1 MALRITFITALVL
14 LLSACNMTLAED
26 ITPPPNYVPPTAVPT
41 LVLYPAKAPNVANG
55 EAIYFEKCAACH
67 GATGLGDGEQGIQ
80 LNVTVRAFGL
90 AEIARP
96 ASPAQY
102 YTMVTRGNIER
113 FMPPFASLT
122 DQERWDVTAYV
133 LTLHTTP
140 EQIERGKQLFEQ
152 NCANCSTDY
161 FENQQVMSTQT
172 AVELARIVKQGNDQ
186 VPAFG
191 ADFNEDDLW
200 AVAAYLRTLSF
211 DTAPLSTPEP
221 VAAVASPV
229 PVVTTP
235 ASPASPVETPVEA
248 SPAAP
253 AVEPQPGFG
262 SVRGSIENN
271 TRENLPP
278 NLTVTLTG
286 FDHDVNDPSAGPV
299 EVFSADATVNEDGS
313 YSFDNIE
320 MPVNRIF
327 VARVAFEGITLQS
340 EFAIVEEGAQLIE
353 IPALALYGITED
365 TSGLVMDGMQVIF
378 EYGTDSVAVYNL
390 YSFRNPTD
398 EIVFVPQD
406 ASGEIPFIKFPEGS
420 FNFGFE
426 PTQDSESF
434 IPTENGFAIP
444 PSDQAYGLVAF
455 SSLNLSEAVNFS
467 QAFTMP
473 VPSINIFTPVGVEI
487 TDSRIVDLGVQTI
500 QGFEY
505 QIYESNAVVA
515 GDSLQFTLSGSP
527 TDAPTAST
535 TGTNTGLLIG
545 AAALGLALVGAGLWM
560 NRQDKRTMDSEEE
573 LGDGFES
580 TEEVMDAIIAL
591 DDLHGRKKIG
601 EKAYQKRRAEL
612 KELLREEIGK

>member
-1 MALRITFITALVL
+1 MVLRITFITALVL

-26 ITPPPNYVPPTAVPT
+26 ITPPPNYVPPTPVPT
-41 LVLYPAKAPNVANG
+41 LVLYPSKAPNVANG
-55 EAIYFEKCAACH
+55 AAIYFEKCAACH
-67 GATGLGDGEQGIQ
+67 GSTGLGDGEQGIQ

-90 AEIARP
+90 PEIARP
-96 ASPAQY
+96 ASPVQY
-102 YTMVTRGNIER
+102 YTMVMRGNIER

-122 DQERWDVTAYV
+122 DQERWDVTAFV

-140 EQIERGKQLFEQ
+140 EQIERGKDLFEQ
-152 NCANCSTDY
+152 NCANCSADY
-161 FENQQVMSTQT
+161 FKNQQVMSTLT

-191 ADFNEDDLW
+191 ADFNDEDLW
-200 AVAAYLRTLSF
+200 AAAAYLRTLSF
-211 DTAPLSTPEP
+211 DTAPLATPEP
-221 VAAVASPV
+221 VAAAA
-229 PVVTTP
+229 TP
-235 ASPASPVETPVEA
+235 ASPEATPVDASPVT
-248 SPAAP
+248 PAA
-253 AVEPQPGFG
+253 EPQPGFG
-262 SVRGSIENN
+262 NVRGSIENN
-271 TRENLPP
+271 TGQSLPSNLS
-278 NLTVTLTG
+278 VTLTG

-299 EVFSADATVNEDGS
+299 EVFSADAAVNSDGS

-340 EFAIVEEGAQLIE
+340 EFAIVEEGAQVIE

-378 EYGTDSVAVYNL
+378 EYGTETVAVYNL

-398 EIVFVPQD
+398 EIVVVPQD
-406 ASGEIPFIKFPEGS
+406 ASGEIPFVKFPEGS

-444 PSDQAYGLVAF
+444 PSDKAYGLVAF
-455 SSLNLSEAVNFS
+455 SSLNLSETVKFS
-467 QAFTMP
+467 QEFTMP

-487 TDSRIVDLGVQTI
+487 KDSRIVDLGVQTI

-505 QIYESNAVVA
+505 QIYESNAVDA
-515 GDSLQFTLSGSP
+515 SESLQFTLSGTPSEG
-527 TDAPTAST
+527 TTAT
-535 TGTNTGLLIG
+535 TAGTNTGLLIG
-545 AAALGLALVGAGLWM
+545 AAALGLVLVGAGLWTY
-560 NRQDKRTMDSEEE
+560 RQERRDGESEAERADE
-573 LGDGFES
+573 FES

-612 KELLREEIGK
+612 KEILKNEIRD

>member
-1 MALRITFITALVL
+1 MVLRITFITALVL

-26 ITPPPNYVPPTAVPT
+26 ITPPPNYVPPTPVPT
-41 LVLYPAKAPNVANG
+41 LVLYPSKAPNVANG
-55 EAIYFEKCAACH
+55 AAIYFEKCAACH
-67 GATGLGDGEQGIQ
+67 GSTGLGDGEQGIQ

-90 AEIARP
+90 PEIARP
-96 ASPAQY
+96 ASPVQY

-122 DQERWDVTAYV
+122 DQERWDVTAFV

-140 EQIERGKQLFEQ
+140 EQIERGKDLFEQ
-152 NCANCSTDY
+152 NCANCSADY
-161 FENQQVMSTQT
+161 FKNQQVMSTLT

-191 ADFNEDDLW
+191 ADFNDEDLW
-200 AVAAYLRTLSF
+200 AAAAYLRSLSF
-211 DTAPLSTPEP
+211 DTAPLATPEP
-221 VAAVASPV
+221 VAAAA
-229 PVVTTP
+229 TP
-235 ASPASPVETPVEA
+235 ASPEATPVDASPVT
-248 SPAAP
+248 PAA
-253 AVEPQPGFG
+253 EPQPGFG
-262 SVRGSIENN
+262 NVRGSIENN
-271 TRENLPP
+271 TGQSLPSNLS
-278 NLTVTLTG
+278 VTLTG

-299 EVFSADATVNEDGS
+299 EVFSADAAVNSDGS

-340 EFAIVEEGAQLIE
+340 EFAIVEEGAQVIE

-378 EYGTDSVAVYNL
+378 EYGTETVAVYNL

-398 EIVFVPQD
+398 EIVVVPQD
-406 ASGEIPFIKFPEGS
+406 ASGEIPFVKFPEGS

-444 PSDQAYGLVAF
+444 PSEKAYGLVAF
-455 SSLNLSEAVNFS
+455 SSLNLSETVKFS
-467 QAFTMP
+467 QEFTMP

-487 TDSRIVDLGVQTI
+487 KDSRIVDLGVQTI

-505 QIYESNAVVA
+505 QIYESNAVDA
-515 GDSLQFTLSGSP
+515 SESLQFTLSGTPSEG
-527 TDAPTAST
+527 TTAT
-535 TGTNTGLLIG
+535 TAGTNTGLLIG

-560 NRQDKRTMDSEEE
+560 YRQERRDGESEAERADE
-573 LGDGFES
+573 FES

-612 KELLREEIGK
+612 KEILKNEIRD